1 MKKFLVLSMLL
12 MSAVVFVPSA
22 EAKSSNNKNLTA
34 NNSAVPQIQ
43 VQIGQNRR
51 RNNRYNRR
59 VRVVNSVRNVRVGR
73 RIYRETYQTRYQP
86 NGRVTTR
93 LISRVFIGRY

>member
-1 MKKFLVLSMLL
+1 MKKLLTLSMLL
-12 MSAVVFVPSA
+12 ASIAFTAFST
-22 EAKSSNNKNLTA
+22 EAKTTA
-34 NNSAVPQIQ
+34 ANRFAAPQIQ
-43 VQIGQNRR
+43 IQVGQNRR
-51 RNNRYNRR
+51 YNRRYNRR

-93 LISRVFIGRY
+93 LISRVFVGRY

>member
-1 MKKFLVLSMLL
+1 MKKLLTLSMLL
-12 MSAVVFVPSA
+12 ASIAFTAFST
-22 EAKSSNNKNLTA
+22 EAKTTAA
-34 NNSAVPQIQ
+34 NNVAAPQIQ
-43 VQIGQNRR
+43 IQVGQNRR
-51 RNNRYNRR
+51 YNRRYNRR

-93 LISRVFIGRY
+93 LISRVFVGRY